1 VQLYDEFND
10 PVSGNPVV
18 RVYQERLPEP
28 VKGSVGQEVR
38 FSVED
43 RTFQGIIK
51 QIDQVKAVV
60 VLG

>member
-1 VQLYDEFND
+1 
-10 PVSGNPVV
+10 
-18 RVYQERLPEP
+18 
-28 VKGSVGQEVR
+28 VGQEVR